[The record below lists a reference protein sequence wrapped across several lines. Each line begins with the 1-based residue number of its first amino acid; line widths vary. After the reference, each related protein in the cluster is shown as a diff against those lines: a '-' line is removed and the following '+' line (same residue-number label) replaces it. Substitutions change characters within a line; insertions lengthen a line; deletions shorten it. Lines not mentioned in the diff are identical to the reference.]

1 MCWSGCAH
9 VHRAALQ
16 YHQETIQRKK
26 TYLQC
31 RQAGTFLSTGTDC
44 GGGLEE
50 APGSHP
56 GLEWKLQPKGF
67 LGAERTSG
75 CPPKALD
82 WEGVRPF
89 YHWVQDTTPTWD
101 ASGTGT
107 ELCPR
112 KVPPGSSCKTSSAP
126 G

>member
-1 MCWSGCAH
+1 M
-9 VHRAALQ
+9 HRAALQ

-82 WEGVRPF
+82 WEGGEAFLSLGSGHHSHLGCFWDRNRTVSQKGASWQF
-89 YHWVQDTTPTWD
+89 LQDKL
-101 ASGTGT
+101 S
-107 ELCPR
+107 PR
-112 KVPPGSSCKTSSAP
+112 VIG
-126 G
+126 